1 MKKILIFLLLIILI
15 GGGYYIYNNIYLPSL
30 IPTIEPEKNNSATIS
45 KLYIYGTNL
54 NLEGNITKINAKYT
68 DLKLVLFRPKDGK
81 EKEYDINYS
90 KNVNTVK
97 FNISDEINNGIYL
110 DKIKEGDYEFYLK
123 FTYEKNKEKTYKYY
137 SLNNTTDYNKTTYYT
152 TSKYNKKITI
162 SKNVN
167 TITLKTKENTDKEIY
182 DIVIDAQ
189 AGGKDA
195 GVTGNGYKEK
205 DITMEYANILKEKLE
220 KQKIK
225 VKLTRTNDS
234 LGDNDYFDE
243 YNDGGR
249 AVIAREVN
257 AKYLFSFELN
267 KNSNS
272 NTKGL
277 AIYTATNI
285 NYDLATKLVKNITE
299 KTNITTSTSSYTRID
314 YGIYSHNFTEREV
327 SENMYYYD
335 QRKYKRYNV
344 TTNSNY
350 MYMIRESGGI
360 ITGAYVDDSNPEKVG
375 VNKYYK
381 SNVGTEAYVII
392 LGYISN
398 KEDIDIIVNKK
409 DDYIN
414 AIADAIIEKLK

>member
-1 MKKILIFLLLIILI
+1 MKKIKKKLI
-15 GGGYYIYNNIYLPSL
+15 
-30 IPTIEPEKNNSATIS
+30 
-45 KLYIYGTNL
+45 
-54 NLEGNITKINAKYT
+54 
-68 DLKLVLFRPKDGK
+68 
-81 EKEYDINYS
+81 
-90 KNVNTVK
+90 
-97 FNISDEINNGIYL
+97 
-110 DKIKEGDYEFYLK
+110 
-123 FTYEKNKEKTYKYY
+123 
-137 SLNNTTDYNKTTYYT
+137 NNTTDYNKTTYYT